1 DEIRAL
7 AAAVAN
13 GAPAFAPS
21 RSGFGTNGVALTPP
35 DTMPLK
41 FGEPSFQNHL
51 AAARALGLEP
61 RVTVLPGLALDV
73 DAPEDVAALATAGGT
88 TESARVVGQKIVSK
102 AEDRI
107 VRLAD
112 VTPSPVALA
121 MAAGLGRDP
130 RLVEIILR
138 ESRRVVRMDQGV
150 LITETHHGWVCA
162 NAGVDQSNVDIDC
175 VALLPEDPDGAARAL
190 RDRIRTLTGA
200 DVCVIVADTFGRPWR
215 EGLTNVAI
223 GVAGLAPLR
232 SYLGERDPAGRPLQ
246 ATILAVADELAAA
259 AEPVMG
265 KLDRIPAAIV
275 RGAPL

>member
-1 DEIRAL
+1 VGVRRREVRE
-7 AAAVAN
+7 AAATVSSV
-13 GAPAFAPS
+13 PS
-21 RSGFGTNGVALTPP
+21 PP
-35 DTMPLK
+35 RYEVIGIEGIPEVRPGDDI
-41 FGEPSFQNHL
+41 
-51 AAARALGLEP
+51 ARLIVE
-61 RVTVLPGLALDV
+61 
-73 DAPEDVAALATAGGT
+73 ATARQSTPFAGGDLL
-88 TESARVVGQKIVSK
+88 VVGQKIVSK
-102 AEDRI
+102 AEGRI

-265 KLDRIPAAIV
+265 KRDRSPAAIV
-275 RGAPL
+275 RGAPLMPSE

>member
-1 DEIRAL
+1 
-7 AAAVAN
+7 VSSV
-13 GAPAFAPS
+13 PS
-21 RSGFGTNGVALTPP
+21 PP
-35 DTMPLK
+35 RYEVIGIEGIPEVRPGDDI
-41 FGEPSFQNHL
+41 
-51 AAARALGLEP
+51 ARLLVE
-61 RVTVLPGLALDV
+61 
-73 DAPEDVAALATAGGT
+73 ATARQSTPFAGGDLL
-88 TESARVVGQKIVSK
+88 VVGQKIVSK
-102 AEDRI
+102 AEGRI

-265 KLDRIPAAIV
+265 KLDRIPAARKAQSRSCATR
-275 RGAPL
+275 RGISFGREST

>member
-1 DEIRAL
+1 VGVRRHEVRE
-7 AAAVAN
+7 AAATVSSV
-13 GAPAFAPS
+13 PS
-21 RSGFGTNGVALTPP
+21 PP
-35 DTMPLK
+35 RYEVTGIEGIPEVRPGDDIARLIV
-41 FGEPSFQNHL
+41 E
-51 AAARALGLEP
+51 AAARQFTPL
-61 RVTVLPGLALDV
+61 
-73 DAPEDVAALATAGGT
+73 AGGDLL
-88 TESARVVGQKIVSK
+88 VVGQKIVSK
-102 AEDRI
+102 AEGRI

-130 RLVEIILR
+130 RLVEVILR

-275 RGAPL
+275 RGAPLMPSEEGSKPLSRDPARDLFR